1 MIQEMAGHTGFIFAW
16 AASEV
21 CVLRQESINSAR
33 EDHNKS
39 LVRLMNEGESKQM
52 LDEYKRATLQL
63 LQLKD
68 DLPTTAEVLE
78 P

>member
-1 MIQEMAGHTGFIFAW
+1 M
-16 AASEV
+16 
-21 CVLRQESINSAR
+21 NSAR

-78 P
+78 PWLPNKVIKMFQESLQSFILQIIRR